1 MLLLQTNLHLG
12 SIERQHVV
20 RAAVVTNKTQG
31 GTTRGKGGKKALMYL
46 PHKAAD
52 NGTVGGTIATNPM
65 REDDQRVL
73 SFRLSNRSVLQHTW
87 VLDLVIEMTLPSM
100 Y

>member
-1 MLLLQTNLHLG
+1 
-12 SIERQHVV
+12 
-20 RAAVVTNKTQG
+20 
-31 GTTRGKGGKKALMYL
+31 MYL

-52 NGTVGGTIATNPM
+52 NGTVGGTIVTNPM

-87 VLDLVIEMTLPSM
+87 VLDLVTEMTLPSM

>member
-1 MLLLQTNLHLG
+1 
-12 SIERQHVV
+12 
-20 RAAVVTNKTQG
+20 
-31 GTTRGKGGKKALMYL
+31 MYL

-87 VLDLVIEMTLPSM
+87 VLDLVTEMTLPSIFVCVRM
-100 Y
+100 QASKQAPIMQILSLNCVYWYSMHVAEHAKNSL